1 MNVQQKIEKCLRAAP
16 NPTAPDG
23 LLDRLRADVAVRQAN
38 THVGIVRRLFAPS
51 GGVISRWRVAA
62 AIAIMVLLPLSY
74 GATKLIKRFA
84 TISQLPAI
92 KLDFPYGGV
101 LSPDG
106 KHFAGAT
113 WNGQLVVIDTS
124 TGEQQNLAEDC
135 WSFVFWS
142 GDGSEIAMVIGGGQ
156 DLLAVS
162 LKTGK
167 TRSLMKDPPRLL
179 DWSPNGKFILAER
192 TPKLGVRSA
201 VMVNLENK
209 EETVLAE
216 EAGTWPS
223 PRFSPNGDWVSYVT
237 KEDNQS
243 VLHLRKIDGTS
254 HVKYTDFPGDISQ
267 PLWSPDGSHI
277 VFTGTQRGLNRQHK
291 DLWALR
297 VQGNQFVGA
306 PFPVVPDVEQ
316 MEFYNWSQNG
326 QLAYRTGFRLGGIFA
341 LPVDQ
346 RTGKAT
352 GPPRQL
358 VRAGGRPAHC
368 WSPDGKQIAVLEWG
382 IGALEQNKLTF
393 VSASNGEQIRQVSL
407 PEGAMRGWGMFW
419 SPDGKLIAHSGR
431 DREKRTGI
439 FLITVETGDEK
450 LLVNLEIPPATPT
463 WAPDSKTIAYGYKT
477 DVYVVNVEDGKP
489 RRITSPAEQD
499 EHKRSQ
505 FFMRPR
511 FAPDGRS
518 VAYIAGRRIL
528 ATTIDGQETREIFH
542 LKNKKLDINIFD
554 WSPDGRHIVF
564 TPGSREIWCAPTD
577 GSEPFQIA
585 VLPDDP
591 GDKTTSAW
599 LPKWSPTGEAIAF
612 NVSREKYQYW
622 VMTDFLPAA
631 EAGGR

>member
-1 MNVQQKIEKCLRAAP
+1 
-16 NPTAPDG
+16 
-23 LLDRLRADVAVRQAN
+23 
-38 THVGIVRRLFAPS
+38 LFAPS
-51 GGVISRWRVAA
+51 GERISRWRVAA
-62 AIAIMVLLPLSY
+62 AAVITVAVLLPLSY
-74 GATKLIKRFA
+74 GATKLIKRFI
-84 TISQLPAI
+84 TISHLPAI
-92 KLDFPYGGV
+92 KLDFLSGYGGA

-113 WNGQLVVIDTS
+113 SDGQLVVIDTS
-124 TGEQQNLAEDC
+124 TGEQQNLAEEC
-135 WSFVFWS
+135 WSSVFWS
-142 GDGSEIAMVIGGGQ
+142 ADGSEIAVVIGGGQ
-156 DLLAVS
+156 ENLVLLAVS

-167 TRSLMKDPPRLL
+167 TRSLMKDSPRIN
-179 DWSPNGKFILAER
+179 DWSPNGKFILAVR
-192 TPKLGVRSA
+192 KPKTGVQSA
-201 VMVNLENK
+201 VLINLENK

-216 EAGTWPS
+216 EGAS

-237 KEDNQS
+237 KEANRS
-243 VLHLRKIDGTS
+243 ILHLRKVDGTS
-254 HVKYTDFPGDISQ
+254 HVQYTDFPGTIGQ
-267 PLWSPDGSHI
+267 PIWSPDGSHI
-277 VFTGTQRGLNRQHK
+277 VFTGRQIGLNRQYK

-297 VQGNQFVGA
+297 VEGNRFVGA

-326 QLAYRTGFRLGGIFA
+326 QLAYRTGFQLGGIFT
-341 LPVDQ
+341 LPVDLQ
-346 RTGKAT
+346 TGKAT

-358 VRAGGRPAHC
+358 VRAGGGVRGGSIPAHC

-431 DREKRTGI
+431 DREKRWGI

-518 VAYIAGRRIL
+518 VAYIVDDHRPGGGRIL
-528 ATTIDGQETREIFH
+528 ATTIDGKETREIFH
-542 LKNKKLDINIFD
+542 LKNEKLSINIFD

-564 TPGSREIWCAPTD
+564 TPGNKEIWCAPTD
-577 GSEPFQIA
+577 GGEPFQIA
-585 VLPDDP
+585 DLPDDP
-591 GDKTTSAW
+591 GDKTTAW
-599 LPKWSPTGEAIAF
+599 LPKWSPTGDSITF
-612 NVSREKYQYW
+612 IVNREKYQYW
-622 VMTDFLPAA
+622 VMTDFLLAA
-631 EAGGR
+631 EADGR